1 MFELK
6 WRFQSS
12 NAILAHFSY
21 IIDDGYLTYK
31 NDDDE
36 VILPAKIYW
45 INFLTFRILITLT

>member
-21 IIDDGYLTYK
+21 IIDDRYLTYK

-45 INFLTFRILITLT
+45 INFLTFRILIILT